1 MERLTFTYSRAL
13 LVMGVS
19 RFAWWIGSFTQGRL
33 ATPENNTRVIAIG
46 AMIVTLALLVLP
58 LTVLTS
64 LPIWTAAIFVGIAE
78 IGLGLA
84 LPAVGVQTFRQS
96 RVDRQGFNSSSLQI
110 VEVALGVVLAA
121 GLSVIYGWGLA
132 NPQHMSAAM
141 AAIWLTGAVTSAAGV
156 ILARRMNISAGE
168 KALAD

>member
-46 AMIVTLALLVLP
+46 AMIVTLALLLLP

-64 LPIWTAAIFVGIAE
+64 LLIWTAAIFVGIAE

-121 GLSVIYGWGLA
+121 GLSVLTTALPEEKVLAAFSMYVLILGWDVV
-132 NPQHMSAAM
+132 P
-141 AAIWLTGAVTSAAGV
+141 AILLEITPN
-156 ILARRMNISAGE
+156 L
-168 KALAD
+168 